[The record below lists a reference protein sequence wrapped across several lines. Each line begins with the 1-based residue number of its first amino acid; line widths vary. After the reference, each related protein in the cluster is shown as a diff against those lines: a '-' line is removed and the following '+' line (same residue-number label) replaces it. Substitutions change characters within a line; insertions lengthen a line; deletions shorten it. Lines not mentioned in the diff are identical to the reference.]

1 MRLPYF
7 DYHEPATLEEALA
20 LMAEHRGDLRILGG
34 GTELLPLMKFGLAKP
49 SHIMN
54 PGHLPSLRGVSA
66 EDGTLR
72 IGAMTTLAEL
82 SVSHEI
88 RRTFNA
94 IHEAVESVAAPPI
107 RNVATLGGNL
117 CQNSRCLFYNQSATW
132 REEESPCLK
141 AGGDACLAVPGGKKC
156 FSVYQG
162 DLAPAITALGG
173 KIKIEKVGSSR
184 LIPPDELFSGNAK
197 QPIALNDDEMITAVL
212 LPLPGGRVGSAYR
225 KMRMR
230 PAMDYPLLSV
240 AAVVCVNDAGTIDA
254 ARVVIGAVAPAP
266 LIAHEAGGLL
276 LGQDPR
282 KVDLDKVGQAAVGK
296 TQMVDNLVLPASYRK
311 KMIPVFVRRAV
322 EGAVE
327 QAMEHAIQ
335 TALGKENP

>member
-1 MRLPYF
+1 VRLPSF

-20 LMAEHRGDLRILGG
+20 LMAEHCGELRILGG
-34 GTELLPLMKFGLAKP
+34 GTELLPLMKFGLVKP

-54 PGHLPSLRGVSA
+54 PGHLPSLRGIAA
-66 EDGTLR
+66 EDGALR

-82 SVSHEI
+82 SASHEI

-94 IHEAVESVAAPPI
+94 IHEAVESVAALPI

-141 AGGDACLAVPGGKKC
+141 AGGDVCLAVTGGKKC

-173 KIKIEKVGSSR
+173 KIRIEKVGSSR
-184 LIPPDELFSGNAK
+184 LISADELFSGDAK
-197 QPIALNDDEMITAVL
+197 RPIALSNDEMITAVL
-212 LPLPGGRVGSAYR
+212 LPLPEGRVGSAYR

-230 PAMDYPLLSV
+230 SVMDYPLFSV
-240 AAVVCVNDAGTIDA
+240 AAAVSVNDAGTIDA
-254 ARVVIGAVAPAP
+254 ARVVLGASGPAP

-282 KVDLDKVGQAAVGK
+282 KVDLDKVGQTAAKK

-311 KMIPVFVRRAV
+311 KMIPVFVGR
-322 EGAVE
+322 AVE
-327 QAMEHAIQ
+327 QAAKNAI
-335 TALGKENP
+335 